1 MGFLSKAFASKPVST
16 NQNMKLLNEIYAPQ
30 AQQGVQ
36 GTNYMSALL
45 TGQGD
50 TEEANQ
56 AYQNYLQMAGY
67 EPALRDMSRS
77 VVGGAAASGL
87 LRSGSTAKA
96 LQSRGA
102 EINQGFYNNYLQ
114 NLSGLAGIGN
124 QSGQILADAGSG
136 SDKSMRPST
145 GGIIGSLGGKLLG
158 GIFSD
163 RRLKENIVQVGT
175 YPNGLP
181 MYEFN
186 YKGGTQRLRGV
197 MSDDVRKKY
206 PDAVVT
212 MANGFDG
219 VHYAMLGIRMEEV
232 R

>member
-1 MGFLSKAFASKPVST
+1 MSFLKPKYKATGSNVNNDLIKG
-16 NQNMKLLNEIYAPQ
+16 IYTGQ
-30 AQQGVQ
+30 AEQG
-36 GTNYMSALL
+36 GAGMDYLTALL

-50 TEEANQ
+50 TGAANQ
-56 AYQNYLQMAGY
+56 GYQNYLQQAGY

-102 EINQGFYNNYLQ
+102 EINQGFYNNYLNQLGSLTQAGQ
-114 NLSGLAGIGN
+114 NAGQMLVGAGGGQVNERPRTAGMIASGIGK
-124 QSGQILADAGSG
+124 IA
-136 SDKSMRPST
+136 
-145 GGIIGSLGGKLLG
+145 

-186 YKGGTQRLRGV
+186 YKGGEQRLRGV

>member
-1 MGFLSKAFASKPVST
+1 MSFLKPKYEATGSNV
-16 NQNMKLLNEIYAPQ
+16 NNDLIKGIYTGQ
-30 AQQGVQ
+30 AEQGGV
-36 GTNYMSALL
+36 GMDYLTALL

-50 TEEANQ
+50 TGAANQ
-56 AYQNYLQMAGY
+56 GYQNYLQQAGY
-67 EPALRDMSRS
+67 EPALRDMSRA
-77 VVGGAAASGL
+77 VVGGGAASGL

-102 EINQGFYNNYLQ
+102 EINQGFYNNYLSQ
-114 NLSGLAGIGN
+114 LGNLN
-124 QSGQILADAGSG
+124 QSGQNAGQLLVGAGGGQVNERPRTAGMIASG
-136 SDKSMRPST
+136 
-145 GGIIGSLGGKLLG
+145 IGKIA

-197 MSDDVRKKY
+197 MSDDVKQKY

>member
-1 MGFLSKAFASKPVST
+1 MSFMQPKQKT
-16 NQNMKLLNEIYAPQ
+16 
-30 AQQGVQ
+30 Q
-36 GTNYMSALL
+36 GTNVNNDLLKGIYTGQAEQGGIGMDYLTALL

-50 TEEANQ
+50 TGAANQ
-56 AYQNYLQMAGY
+56 GYQNYLQQAGY
-67 EPALRDMSRS
+67 EPALRDMSRA
-77 VVGGAAASGL
+77 VVGGGAASGL

-102 EINQGFYNNYLQ
+102 EINHGFYNNYLSQLGNLATAGQ
-114 NLSGLAGIGN
+114 NAG
-124 QSGQILADAGSG
+124 QTLVGSG
-136 SDKSMRPST
+136 AGQSYSKPSMFGSIMQGV
-145 GGIIGSLGGKLLG
+145 GGVASL
-158 GIFSD
+158 FSD
-163 RRLKENIVQVGT
+163 RRLKENIVQVGS

-186 YKGGTQRLRGV
+186 YKGGEQRLRGV

-212 MANGFDG
+212 LANGFDG